1 MICRLTLNG
10 TTSQQ
15 YIELS
20 VKYND
25 FGTHWEAVHSRGNI
39 LWNKGEGRSALY
51 RLPHPQRCVLV
62 NLIFLPAA
70 AVFIKY
76 HTPLLICDR

>member
-1 MICRLTLNG
+1 MAERLALYLCSLQKISVNLCYKRKKYSAVIMICRLTLNG

-25 FGTHWEAVHSRGNI
+25 FGTHWEAVHSRGNV

-51 RLPHPQRCVLV
+51 
-62 NLIFLPAA
+62 
-70 AVFIKY
+70 
-76 HTPLLICDR
+76 